1 MSVYPATNSNE
12 AVELIIDGGN
22 QLHDIINETADKTVT
37 TESGEIPSVRKAI
50 ADSLMFLEPLPWKQG
65 ESETNFLQIRSFNSE
80 LYWAPSATISTPKPM
95 GVSPVGDT
103 NWKLSPLRLDKSSI
117 LSALGNVNKGFWDED
132 PKLENSKDFVV
143 ERNTG
148 NVFGAIS
155 LPYQVDSSDNP
166 DPNALVPSELIDV
179 SNFATEEYVDQ
190 KLSSVIS
197 NKVSFFES
205 DTDLQ
210 STSEDVLSNATVITS
225 HHSSQQDHNGSTY
238 EVIEAVNHVGVIEE
252 FGDIQMQNGNIAV
265 KAGYSNETSSIRYWS
280 HRGGFRGT
288 VENTL
293 YAFSKALDDGAYGI
307 EADISWSSDGVPYV
321 FHDID
326 VSLLTNGTGNI
337 YDLTSTQINNLRFKA
352 VVGTRYENLVRIPTL
367 AQFIEFCERKACP
380 VTLELKLPRPA
391 SQESDRQ
398 AAIDMI
404 KVSPIAKNFVI
415 QVTTGSAAEQVRN
428 STLDVKTAFSY
439 ASFTNYLTELYD
451 FKKWRVNQLQISSD
465 SLSNPNADQAIELA
479 KKLGF
484 ELIGYTSQNTKTNVN
499 TLASKGFFNIIS
511 DRGYE

>member
-1 MSVYPATNSNE
+1 MADCSNTPTPESTANFDLDSRCFSEAMTSNADYTTAKASDGKSKKTLAAALRDAGQEHVGEWSTNPLVTSSNQVIPY
-12 AVELIIDGGN
+12 AGTN
-22 QLHDIINETADKTVT
+22 QLF
-37 TESGEIPSVRKAI
+37 R
-50 ADSLMFLEPLPWKQG
+50 PL
-65 ESETNFLQIRSFNSE
+65 
-80 LYWAPSATISTPKPM
+80 
-95 GVSPVGDT
+95 
-103 NWKLSPLRLDKSSI
+103 
-117 LSALGNVNKGFWDED
+117 
-132 PKLENSKDFVV
+132 
-143 ERNTG
+143 
-148 NVFGAIS
+148 S
-155 LPYQVDSSDNP
+155 LPYQVDSATNPNPNELLP
-166 DPNALVPSELIDV
+166 DPATGYAGEIVDV
-179 SNFATEEYVDQ
+179 SKYASEDFVDQ
-190 KLSSVIS
+190 KVKEGIEH
-197 NKVSFFES
+197 KVSFFES
-205 DTDLQ
+205 DSDLET
-210 STSEDVLSNATVITS
+210 TSNDVPSNAIVVTS
-225 HHSSQQDHNGSTY
+225 HHASQQDHNGSTY
-238 EVIEAVNHVGVIEE
+238 EVIEAANHIGVIEE
-252 FGDIQMQNGNIAV
+252 FGDIQMQNGNVAV
-265 KAGYSNETSSIRYWS
+265 KSGYSNETNSIRFWS

-288 VENTL
+288 VENTI

-321 FHDID
+321 FHDLD
-326 VSLLTNGTGNI
+326 VSLLTNGTGNF

-352 VVGTRYENLVRIPTL
+352 VVGTRYENLVRVPTL

-380 VTLELKLPRPA
+380 VTLELKLPRPT

-439 ASFTNYLTELYD
+439 ASFTNYQTELYD

-479 KKLGF
+479 KNLGF

>member
-1 MSVYPATNSNE
+1 MIVQPYINFIQPDA
-12 AVELIIDGGN
+12 GGN
-22 QLHDIINETADKTVT
+22 VKPVSKGKVYIGNE
-37 TESGEIPSVRKAI
+37 G
-50 ADSLMFLEPLPWKQG
+50 L
-65 ESETNFLQIRSFNSE
+65 
-80 LYWAPSATISTPKPM
+80 
-95 GVSPVGDT
+95 
-103 NWKLSPLRLDKSSI
+103 
-117 LSALGNVNKGFWDED
+117 D
-132 PKLENSKDFVV
+132 PKLGGNPIYYRDNQGVEKEISNPIYLNMTGVAVAGPNDSTTISPYAKKPISIFIENQNGDEV
-143 ERNTG
+143 
-148 NVFGAIS
+148 
-155 LPYQVDSSDNP
+155 Y
-166 DPNALVPSELIDV
+166 SELFDV
-179 SNFATEEYVDQ
+179 STYASEDFVDQ
-190 KLSSVIS
+190 KVKEGIEH
-197 NKVSFFES
+197 KVSFFES
-205 DTDLQ
+205 DSDLET
-210 STSEDVLSNATVITS
+210 TSNDVPSNAIVVTS
-225 HHSSQQDHNGSTY
+225 HHASQQDHNGSTY
-238 EVIEAVNHVGVIEE
+238 EVIEAANHIGVIEE
-252 FGDIQMQNGNIAV
+252 FGDIQMQNGNVAV
-265 KAGYSNETSSIRYWS
+265 KSGYSNETNSIRFWS

-288 VENTL
+288 VENTI

-321 FHDID
+321 FHDLD

-439 ASFTNYLTELYD
+439 ASFTNYQTELYD

-479 KKLGF
+479 KNLGF